1 MKTML
6 KMALIL
12 CGAMLA
18 TTAWCKDDPAAG
30 AKLYTANC
38 TACHGADR
46 AGMPGA
52 FPALTDVSKRLQP
65 AQIKDKIR
73 KGGGLMPPFAQL
85 SQQEIDDITSFLAK

>member
-6 KMALIL
+6 KLAVMA
-12 CGAMLA
+12 CGATLA
-18 TTAWCKDDPAAG
+18 TSAWCKDDPAAG

-52 FPALTDVSKRLQP
+52 FPALTEVSKRLQP